1 MGTNMATNVN
11 RVSGSASGVNL
22 SPTEPRSFAAG
33 AISAGLPLIQCKVL
47 VQLSSKATDTHG
59 YAALQLAGHDVAAID
74 DAIEALHDAGLVNAF
89 FVNQAA
95 RPRYHPSSLTREGRR
110 IYQQYLRSAGA

>member
-1 MGTNMATNVN
+1 MSV
-11 RVSGSASGVNL
+11 
-22 SPTEPRSFAAG
+22 
-33 AISAGLPLIQCKVL
+33 GLPIIQCEIL
-47 VQLSSKATDTHG
+47 AQLADRVTDTHR